1 MNSTEE
7 EEKRDK
13 ERERERE
20 RERKISGK
28 NEKTKMDAKIDVR
41 MGYFSRSR

>member
-13 ERERERE
+13 ERERE

>member
-1 MNSTEE
+1 MMNSTEE

-13 ERERERE
+13 ERERE

>member
-20 RERKISGK
+20 RKKDFRQEWEDKDGCK
-28 NEKTKMDAKIDVR
+28 NRCTHGVL
-41 MGYFSRSR
+41 

>member
-1 MNSTEE
+1 MMNSTEE

-13 ERERERE
+13 ERD